1 MGDRR
6 PDPAV
11 LPVAARLFAGR
22 IARGAVLTFGR
33 GAPLFIDQ
41 RAMFILAAKPYLEG
55 KAAERMQEGRVKGGK
70 TAGRGRAKRAADSSS
85 PKSGESYSATDKHA
99 GKTTTAL
106 AAQAG
111 VSRYKVEQASAVQ
124 KADPE
129 AAKDVLAGKSTLK
142 EAVSGEQTK
151 LKSRVSGL
159 AGAIVRYQPSLTD
172 SFWGFPG
179 ACFAG
184 QRA

>member
-1 MGDRR
+1 
-6 PDPAV
+6 
-11 LPVAARLFAGR
+11 
-22 IARGAVLTFGR
+22 
-33 GAPLFIDQ
+33 
-41 RAMFILAAKPYLEG
+41 MFILASKPYLEG
-55 KAAERMQEGRVKGGK
+55 QAAERMQEGRTKGGK

-129 AAKDVLAGKSTLK
+129 AAKDVLAGKLSLR
-142 EAVSGEQTK
+142 EAAKQAKVPRLTFRLAHPKRGHGEVSGG
-151 LKSRVSGL
+151 LHRFVLGLPSGHVHRRETVL
-159 AGAIVRYQPSLTD
+159 G
-172 SFWGFPG
+172 
-179 ACFAG
+179 
-184 QRA
+184 